1 MAEGLFMKITH
12 KCVQLFAIV
21 VTVETW
27 CYLSQS
33 YKSLDDIDA
42 F

>member
-1 MAEGLFMKITH
+1 MRITH
-12 KCVQLFAIV
+12 NCVQLFAIV
-21 VTVETW
+21 VTGDTW
-27 CYLSQS
+27 CYLSQN